1 MWEAWETLR
10 NPPESTTLQRSSKNI
25 QRIVLKRRETCHW
38 TNWSRKFTFTLLG
51 AHRLWRRL
59 HVCPC
64 CCNWPSPMWG
74 GIHDPWGH
82 VISKPFIG
90 NQGKVII
97 YLVQSFSL
105 VTIDL
110 KAWPQHSLNEEAIS
124 KTSKI
129 FEVWRTQRAGENN
142 MFKLRQ
148 RLCLML
154 MP

>member
-1 MWEAWETLR
+1 MICEKLEKQGEIHQNLWHCKGVIK
-10 NPPESTTLQRSSKNI
+10 PFKGQSCKGGKP
-25 QRIVLKRRETCHW
+25 CHW

-59 HVCPC
+59 LVCPC
-64 CCNWPSPMWG
+64 CCNWPSPVWG
-74 GIHDPWGH
+74 DIHDPSGH
-82 VISKPFIG
+82 VISKPFMG

-110 KAWPQHSLNEEAIS
+110 KVWLQLSLKEEAIS

-129 FEVWRTQRAGENN
+129 FEVWRTRRAG
-142 MFKLRQ
+142 
-148 RLCLML
+148 
-154 MP
+154 